1 MMVTERYRMAVEER
15 KAIITTLE
23 KELDARLLIIITGD
37 RQHLETKIAPDI
49 LPLVSDLLTRM
60 GTTKQLAIFLYT
72 LGGDSIVGWSLVNLA
87 KQYCDRLLA
96 IVPFRAL
103 SCGTLIA
110 LGAEEIIMGRNGQLS
125 PIDPSVASPFNPL
138 APGASGQ
145 PGPVTLLPVS
155 VEDMA
160 GFLDLAKDEVGLRSD
175 ESMVEVLKILA
186 EKVHPLALGAVHR
199 ARAQNR
205 ELATRL
211 LEKHMDDKARVNFI
225 VEKLTKELPTHSYLI
240 GRNEAKNDIRLH
252 VTDAKDKV
260 DDLTWNLYKEY
271 ESWLR
276 LTSPHSPELDIESK
290 DQRQVRYERAVVECL
305 HNGKLFQH
313 IFVTDKVLVKVKVV
327 PPGMQAQVEQVAE
340 RIVYQGWLPATDGEV
355 IQ

>member
-1 MMVTERYRMAVEER
+1 MPVEER
-15 KAIITTLE
+15 KSIITAIE
-23 KELDARLLIIITGD
+23 KKLGARLLTIITGD
-37 RQHLETKIAPDI
+37 RQHLETHIAPDI

-87 KQYCDRLLA
+87 RQYCERLLVV
-96 IVPFRAL
+96 VPFRAL

-110 LGAEEIIMGRNGQLS
+110 LGAEEIIIGRNGQLS

-138 APGASGQ
+138 APSIPGQ

-160 GFLDLAKDEVGLRSD
+160 GFLDLAKKEVGLRSD

-186 EKVHPLALGAVHR
+186 EKVHPLALGAVYR
-199 ARAQNR
+199 AREQNR
-205 ELATRL
+205 ELASRL
-211 LEKHMDDKARVNFI
+211 LKRHMDDQARVDFI
-225 VEKLTKELPTHSYLI
+225 VDKLTRELPTHSYLI
-240 GRNEAKNDIRLH
+240 GRNEAKGDIRLH
-252 VTDAKDKV
+252 ISDANDEV
-260 DDLTWNLYKEY
+260 DNLIWNLYKEY

-276 LTSPHSPELDIESK
+276 LTTPQSPELDIGSQ
-290 DQRQVRYERAVVECL
+290 DQKQVRYERAVVECL
-305 HNGKLFQH
+305 DNKKLTQH
-313 IFVTDKVLVKVKVV
+313 IFVTDKVLVKVKVA
-327 PPGMQAQVEQVAE
+327 PPGIQMPMEQVAE

-355 IQ
+355 TQ

>member
-1 MMVTERYRMAVEER
+1 MAVEER
-15 KAIITTLE
+15 KSIITALE
-23 KELDARLLIIITGD
+23 KKLGARLLTIITGD

-49 LPLVSDLLTRM
+49 LPLVSDLLTRI

-96 IVPFRAL
+96 VVPFRAL

-110 LGAEEIIMGRNGQLS
+110 LGTEEIIMGRNGQLS

-138 APGASGQ
+138 APGAPGQ
-145 PGPVTLLPVS
+145 PGSVMLLPVS

-160 GFLDLAKDEVGLRSD
+160 GFLDLAKNEVGLRSD

-199 ARAQNR
+199 AREQNR
-205 ELATRL
+205 ELARRL
-211 LEKHMDDKARVNFI
+211 LKRHIDDQARVNLI
-225 VEKLTKELPTHSYLI
+225 VDKLTKELPTHSYLI
-240 GRNEAKNDIRLH
+240 GRNEAKNDIQLH
-252 VTDAKDKV
+252 VTDVKDEV
-260 DDLTWNLYKEY
+260 DNLVWNLYKEY

-276 LTSPHSPELDIESK
+276 LTTPHSIELDIGSENQK
-290 DQRQVRYERAVVECL
+290 QVRYERAVVECL
-305 HNGKLFQH
+305 DNGKLYQH
-313 IFVTDKVLVKVKVV
+313 IFVTDKVLVKGKVV
-327 PPGMQAQVEQVAE
+327 PLGMQVQVEQVAE

-355 IQ
+355 IR